1 MRNPFKR
8 ETLDDLEF
16 YDDEY
21 EDEDF
26 DSFPEQ
32 KIEEKEPEFEE
43 MYDDIS
49 DYDEPQ
55 ILKTYSEEEFEED
68 QNSRRKYKRYKKIIN
83 IVFAII
89 LVVLVMITIDVISV
103 SRYNVGPFFAIKT
116 QTIKDGGTKVYYGLG
131 YKVIKYNQEQGRR
144 DKEIGSWNLKYNIE
158 PVDIQDIDLALEF
171 ENNYQETNKKYY
183 KKFVRLTSTVKEVN
197 KEENTLVLEYL
208 DEDSKYT
215 LDIVCSMAEKKSNLE
230 IFNVGDKASVIG
242 TIRTFKI
249 KTAKESNKVYISD
262 CFAESYENAE
272 LVDFE
277 D

>member
-26 DSFPEQ
+26 DSFSEQ

-68 QNSRRKYKRYKKIIN
+68 QNSRKKYKRYKKIIN

-144 DKEIGSWNLKYNIE
+144 DREIGSWNLKYNIE

-183 KKFVRLTSTVKEVN
+183 KKFIRLTSTVKEIN

-215 LDIVCSMAEKKSNLE
+215 LDIVCNMAEKKSNLE

>member
-32 KIEEKEPEFEE
+32 KIEEKEPELEE

-144 DKEIGSWNLKYNIE
+144 DREIGSWNLKYNIE

-183 KKFVRLTSTVKEVN
+183 KKFVRLTSTVKEIN

-215 LDIVCSMAEKKSNLE
+215 LDIVCNMAEKKSNLE

>member
-197 KEENTLVLEYL
+197 KEKNTLVLEYL

-215 LDIVCSMAEKKSNLE
+215 LDIVCNMAEKKSNLE

>member
-68 QNSRRKYKRYKKIIN
+68 QNSRKKYKRYKKIIN

-144 DKEIGSWNLKYNIE
+144 DREIGSWNLKYNIE

-183 KKFVRLTSTVKEVN
+183 KKFVRLTSTVKEIN

-215 LDIVCSMAEKKSNLE
+215 LDIVCNMAEKKSNLE

>member
-144 DKEIGSWNLKYNIE
+144 DREIGSWNLKYNIE

-183 KKFVRLTSTVKEVN
+183 KKFVRLTSTVKEIN

-215 LDIVCSMAEKKSNLE
+215 LDIVCNMAEKKSNLE

>member
-68 QNSRRKYKRYKKIIN
+68 QNSRKKYKRYKKIIN

-131 YKVIKYNQEQGRR
+131 YKVIKYYQEQGRR
-144 DKEIGSWNLKYNIE
+144 DREIGSWNLKYNIE

-183 KKFVRLTSTVKEVN
+183 KKFVRLTSTVKEIN

-215 LDIVCSMAEKKSNLE
+215 LDIVCNMAEKKSNLE

>member
-26 DSFPEQ
+26 DSFPGQ

-68 QNSRRKYKRYKKIIN
+68 QNSRKKYKKYKKIIN

-144 DKEIGSWNLKYNIE
+144 DREIGSWNLKYNIE

-183 KKFVRLTSTVKEVN
+183 KKFVRLTSTVKEIN

-215 LDIVCSMAEKKSNLE
+215 LDIVCNMAEKKSNLE

>member
-32 KIEEKEPEFEE
+32 KIEEKEPELEE

-68 QNSRRKYKRYKKIIN
+68 QNSRKKYKRYKKIIN

-144 DKEIGSWNLKYNIE
+144 DREIGSWNLKYNIE

-183 KKFVRLTSTVKEVN
+183 KKFVRLTSTVKEIN

-215 LDIVCSMAEKKSNLE
+215 LDIVCNMAEKKSNLE

>member
-68 QNSRRKYKRYKKIIN
+68 QNSRKKYKKYKKIIN

-144 DKEIGSWNLKYNIE
+144 DREIGSWNLKYNIE

-183 KKFVRLTSTVKEVN
+183 KKFVRLTSTVKEIN

-215 LDIVCSMAEKKSNLE
+215 LDIVCNMAEKKSNLE

>member
-26 DSFPEQ
+26 DSFSEQ

-68 QNSRRKYKRYKKIIN
+68 QNSRKKYKKYKKIIN

-144 DKEIGSWNLKYNIE
+144 DREIGSWNLKYNIE

-183 KKFVRLTSTVKEVN
+183 KKFVRLTSTVKEIN

-215 LDIVCSMAEKKSNLE
+215 LDIVCNMAEKKSNLE